1 MAEKKELIQVE
12 SNGTI
17 SFGDYMLEAKAK
29 LNDFH
34 VDGNVFKV
42 KTYKDITKLECNDVF
57 VYESVPGT
65 AVTNFDKTES
75 KVCFSVEGMS
85 GAQITLGLEPE
96 TEYEIFVNEESVGVM
111 STNLGGKLSLSVEIA
126 ETEAVSISVNK
137 R

>member
-1 MAEKKELIQVE
+1 MAEMKELIQVE

-17 SFGDYMLEAKAK
+17 SFGDYTLETKAK
-29 LNDFH
+29 LNDFN
-34 VDGNVFKV
+34 VDGNIFKV
-42 KTYKDITKLECNDVF
+42 KTYKDITRLECNDVF

-65 AVTNFDKTES
+65 AVTSFNKTET
-75 KVCFSVEGMS
+75 KVSFSVKGLS

-96 TEYEIFVNEESVGVM
+96 TGYEIFVNEESVGVM

>member
-1 MAEKKELIQVE
+1 MAEIRELIQVE

-17 SFGDYMLEAKAK
+17 SFGDYTLETKAK
-29 LNDFH
+29 LNNFD
-34 VDGNVFKV
+34 VNGNIFKV

-65 AVTNFDKTES
+65 AVTNFDKGED
-75 KVCFSVEGMS
+75 KVSFAVKGLE